1 MEQNISSGIYQNY
14 LQLKKALNIL
24 VELLGLIHGNLIGF
38 QKKIL
43 KILLNLTAISQ
54 QLFLI
59 IIYYQT

>member
-24 VELLGLIHGNLIGF
+24 VALLGLIHGNLIGF

-43 KILLNLTAISQ
+43 KI
-54 QLFLI
+54 
-59 IIYYQT
+59 